1 MLYAILKFIFKTAMR
16 VFFRQFKVE
25 NRERIPDKG
34 PLIVVSNHPAT
45 FMDPLVAASQL
56 KQQVHFIAKGTL
68 FKSAFNSWV
77 LRNLM
82 NAIPV
87 YRRQDN
93 PNPGHTQQNDAIFE
107 QCFQFLGE
115 KGTLIIFPEG
125 TSINERRLQKI
136 KTGTARIA
144 LGAEAQNNFELGVQ
158 ILTIGI
164 NYSDAPTFRSD
175 VWVNV
180 DEPIRVADFKE
191 AYEKD
196 EFEAVRALTEVIRQR
211 LEQNLIITD
220 DEEEDEFV
228 KNIEAIYKNQLI
240 ADLDLDPK
248 EHAFTLT
255 KGIVDAVNH
264 FEAMDNERVDKLQ
277 ESVESYMGKLEELD
291 LEDCF
296 LAQDKKRNRN
306 IFRDSLWRM
315 ITLIVGF
322 PIFLYGLLN
331 NYIPYILPSKIANLL
346 TKDEEYVGPIKMT
359 SGIFT
364 FSIFYALQTYLFH
377 HYLAPNEWW
386 TLGYFLS
393 LPITGFFAMAYYDHS
408 DKVWTHWRL
417 LGLFYQKPAEIGTL
431 LQQRARIIADF
442 EQAKEEYLAAHPI

>member
-1 MLYAILKFIFKTAMR
+1 MLYAFLKIIFQTTLR
-16 VFFRQFKVE
+16 VFFRQFKVV
-25 NRERIPDKG
+25 NQDLLPKKG

-45 FMDPLVAASQL
+45 FMDPIIAASLL

-87 YRRQDN
+87 YRQQDN
-93 PNPGHTQQNDAIFE
+93 PNLSVARKNDAIFE
-107 QCFQFLGE
+107 KCFEFLE
-115 KGTLIIFPEG
+115 NKGTLIIFPEG
-125 TSINERRLQKI
+125 TSINERRLRKI

-144 LGAEAQNNFELGVQ
+144 LGAEARNDFGLGVQ
-158 ILTIGI
+158 ILTVGI

-175 VWVNV
+175 VWVNI
-180 DEPIRVADFKE
+180 DEPIEVSDFKE
-191 AYEKD
+191 LYENN
-196 EFEAVRALTEVIRQR
+196 EFEGVRALTEIIRQR

-228 KNIEAIYKNQLI
+228 QQIEAIYKNQLI

-248 EHAFTLT
+248 QHGFSLT

-264 FEAMDNERVDKLQ
+264 FEEMDSGRVEKLQ
-277 ESVESYMGKLEELD
+277 QSVKNYMAKLKEWD
-291 LEDCF
+291 LEDGF
-296 LAQDKKRNRN
+296 LAQDKKRNRS
-306 IFRDSLWRM
+306 IFQDSLWRV
-315 ITLIVGF
+315 IGLIIGF
-322 PIFLYGLLN
+322 PLYLYGLLN

-346 TKDEEYVGPIKMT
+346 TPHEEYVGPIKMT

-377 HYLAPNEWW
+377 YYLAPNEWW
-386 TLGYFLS
+386 TLAYALS
-393 LPITGFFAMAYYDHS
+393 LPLSGFFAMFYYDHS
-408 DKVWTHWRL
+408 HRIRTHWRL
-417 LGLFYQKPAEIGTL
+417 LGLFYQKPTEVGAL
-431 LQQRARIIADF
+431 LQQRAEIIEAL
-442 EQAKEEYLAAHPI
+442 EEAKEEYLQRV